1 MALGADGIDEGTEAT
16 QARVIPRYRRVVW
29 KRWRLS
35 LTKPDITWMRTLILK
50 IKTCYQ
56 FWSCGV
62 DRGGK
67 EEELDDLL
75 PLHLEDKDFINLM

>member
-16 QARVIPRYRRVVW
+16 QAIVIPRYRRVVW

-35 LTKPDITWMRTLILK
+35 LTKIDITWTRTVILK

-56 FWSCGV
+56 FWST
-62 DRGGK
+62 
-67 EEELDDLL
+67 DLRT
-75 PLHLEDKDFINLM
+75 ESNCAALMVKYTIM

>member
-16 QARVIPRYRRVVW
+16 QARVIW

-35 LTKPDITWMRTLILK
+35 LTKIDITWTRTVILK

-56 FWSCGV
+56 FWSTDLRTESNCAALMVKDTIMWSGPRRK
-62 DRGGK
+62 RGRTR
-67 EEELDDLL
+67 
-75 PLHLEDKDFINLM
+75 